1 MVNAHFAPRSIN
13 KLVYVQ
19 ILMRFQITF
28 FIYSWWLVL
37 HAASINQ
44 NRISEN
50 KLKDK
55 HKKLLV

>member
-19 ILMRFQITF
+19 ILMHFQITF

-44 NRISEN
+44 NRISES
-50 KLKDK
+50 KIKGQAQ
-55 HKKLLV
+55 